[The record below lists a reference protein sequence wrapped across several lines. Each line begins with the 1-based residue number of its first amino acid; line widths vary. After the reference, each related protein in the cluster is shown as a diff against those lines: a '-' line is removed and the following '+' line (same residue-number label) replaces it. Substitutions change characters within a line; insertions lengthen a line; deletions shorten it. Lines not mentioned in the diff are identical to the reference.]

1 MVFMPIIYS
10 CHQHS
15 LLICDLL
22 LAGVTE
28 TISPKSNRSHSN
40 VFPFQLCWP
49 RADLH
54 QAGYSSWC
62 GTKVLAVFVVC
73 VMKC

>member
-40 VFPFQLCWP
+40 VFPFQLCNGLELTFI
-49 RADLH
+49 RLD
-54 QAGYSSWC
+54 SWC
-62 GTKVLAVFVVC
+62 GTKVVAVFVVC
-73 VMKC
+73 IMKC